1 MTVNPDRVHA
11 LVEAHL
17 DNLIADVQKELAVE
31 TGAVMSRLFSGPK
44 REALITIISA
54 DMQRF
59 ALGDARPPNAGA
71 RRR

>member
-11 LVEAHL
+11 LVETHL

-31 TGAVMSRLFSGPK
+31 AGARVSRLFSGPK

-59 ALGDARPPNAGA
+59 ALGDARSNAGA